1 MEKRNYLKPFMV
13 LEKFIPQEF
22 VAGCS
27 QPGTYYIS
35 CSSQTIWIE
44 NGSKEGLQAQNDPNY
59 GDLRFDGGQTIWFN
73 EQPSVVRINLSGG
86 YYKITVQ
93 NNYKLFDANGNN
105 ITSQYTSSINYHTLY
120 RNYSQPYI
128 SGPVEK
134 NGS

>member
-13 LEKFIPQEF
+13 VEKFIPQEF
-22 VAGCS
+22 VAGCT

-35 CSSQTIWIE
+35 CSYQTIWIE
-44 NGSKEGLQAQNDPNY
+44 NGKEEGLQAINGNN
-59 GDLRFDGGQTIWFN
+59 GDLQFNGGQTIWFN

-105 ITSQYTSSINYHTLY
+105 ITSQYTSLINYHTLY
-120 RNYSQPYI
+120 RNSSAPYI
-128 SGPVEK
+128 SGPVDK